1 MEHHLSEH
9 KHTAQVI
16 NILLKDKM
24 NKIKRNKIKLMQEFI
39 YRNVLIEEIG
49 IYVIF
54 FNMQLEIF
62 FSVLKARDVNRF

>member
-24 NKIKRNKIKLMQEFI
+24 NKIKGNKIKLMQDEQEQ
-39 YRNVLIEEIG
+39 YYELVLI
-49 IYVIF
+49 
-54 FNMQLEIF
+54 
-62 FSVLKARDVNRF
+62 